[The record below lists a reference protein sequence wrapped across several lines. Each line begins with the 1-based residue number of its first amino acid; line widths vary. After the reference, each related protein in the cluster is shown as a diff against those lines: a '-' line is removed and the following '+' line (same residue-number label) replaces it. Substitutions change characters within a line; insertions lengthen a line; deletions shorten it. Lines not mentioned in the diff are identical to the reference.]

1 MERTEILRTIFLTGG
16 YKNIEFRL
24 KDRMDESYKDKARAE
39 NSIVQYFGDLDA
51 DPGDALAD
59 ELEELQTR
67 AGRSGSAWN
76 TGEMLSLIGK
86 LLEADAERL
95 GKKEAELQSSTEKLD
110 KVKADLATAQTNNGI
125 LEKVNVLR
133 AEKSGL
139 EAQRQEIEE
148 SALRLNR
155 QKDARRNVY
164 PLYLNWSGKAGERS
178 STEQKIEGSTQLLN
192 KAAESAGRAETA
204 LKAAQDRKDTADAL
218 QKKADKITEQEPLY
232 QRRESLAGFLDG
244 LKTFIIGLG
253 FKVIIANQLG
263 SIWTAADTIGY
274 SSISVGMAWLSMI
287 GYSFQLFFDF
297 CGYSYMAIGLGR
309 MMGFEFPQN
318 FNSPYV
324 SVSMTEFWRR
334 WHMTL
339 GAWFREYVY
348 IPLGGNRKGP
358 ARTTL
363 NLFVVWMLTGI
374 WHGADWNFVIWGLVL
389 FLIISAE
396 KQGVQG
402 FMESHRAV
410 GHVYMILLI
419 PLQWMV
425 FAISDL
431 GQLGTFYGRLI
442 GIGGENVSSGD
453 WLLQLKDFWWLLI
466 IAAVLSTELPGKL
479 YRKFKDKWFIWIPLA
494 GILGV
499 AVYCLI
505 MGMNDPFMYFRF

>member
-1 MERTEILRTIFLTGG
+1 MVFSSLEFLGIFLPLFLAAYYLTCKYARPYRNAVVFLFSVGFYG
-16 YKNIEFRL
+16 YGT
-24 KDRMDESYKDKARAE
+24 
-39 NSIVQYFGDLDA
+39 IV
-51 DPGDALAD
+51 
-59 ELEELQTR
+59 
-67 AGRSGSAWN
+67 SG
-76 TGEMLSLIGK
+76 T
-86 LLEADAERL
+86 
-95 GKKEAELQSSTEKLD
+95 
-110 KVKADLATAQTNNGI
+110 
-125 LEKVNVLR
+125 
-133 AEKSGL
+133 
-139 EAQRQEIEE
+139 
-148 SALRLNR
+148 
-155 QKDARRNVY
+155 
-164 PLYLNWSGKAGERS
+164 PLYLIVILVSVLFNYYVGVALYKCGVSKKDRSAQKKFVLIVGLVVDFGILFVFKYIDFVLGTNLGLVLPIGISFYTFQIASYVIDVYRDPMLVEKSFVNLGAYIMMFPQLIAGPIVRFSEVR
-178 STEQKIEGSTQLLN
+178 
-192 KAAESAGRAETA
+192 TA
-204 LKAAQDRKDTADAL
+204 LRK
-218 QKKADKITEQEPLY
+218 
-232 QRRESLAGFLDG
+232 RRESLQGFLDG

-263 SIWTAADTIGY
+263 NIWTAADTIGY

-318 FNSPYV
+318 FDSPYI

-389 FLIISAE
+389 FLIITVE
-396 KQGVQG
+396 KQGLQG
-402 FMESHRAV
+402 FMESHRAL

-431 GQLGTFYGRLI
+431 KQLGIFYGRLI
-442 GIGGENVSSGD
+442 GVGGENVSAGD
-453 WLLQLKDFWWLLI
+453 WLTQLKDFWWLLI
-466 IAAVLSTELPGKL
+466 IAAVLSTDLPGRL
-479 YRKFKDKWFIWIPLA
+479 YRRYKDKWFVWIPLA
-494 GILGV
+494 AVLGV

>member
-1 MERTEILRTIFLTGG
+1 MVFSSLAFLGIFLPLFLAAYYLTCRYAGIYRNTVVFLFSVGFYG
-16 YKNIEFRL
+16 YGTF
-24 KDRMDESYKDKARAE
+24 
-39 NSIVQYFGDLDA
+39 V
-51 DPGDALAD
+51 
-59 ELEELQTR
+59 
-67 AGRSGSAWN
+67 SG
-76 TGEMLSLIGK
+76 T
-86 LLEADAERL
+86 
-95 GKKEAELQSSTEKLD
+95 
-110 KVKADLATAQTNNGI
+110 
-125 LEKVNVLR
+125 
-133 AEKSGL
+133 
-139 EAQRQEIEE
+139 
-148 SALRLNR
+148 
-155 QKDARRNVY
+155 
-164 PLYLNWSGKAGERS
+164 PLYLIVILVSVLFNYYVGIALYKCGVSKKDRSAQKRLALIIGLVVDFGILFVFKYIDFVLGTDLGLILPIGISFYTFQIASYVIDVYRDPSLVEKSFVNLGAYIMMFPQLIAGPIVRFSEVKEALR
-178 STEQKIEGSTQLLN
+178 KR
-192 KAAESAGRAETA
+192 KET
-204 LKAAQDRKDTADAL
+204 
-218 QKKADKITEQEPLY
+218 
-232 QRRESLAGFLDG
+232 LAGFADG

-263 SIWTAADTIGY
+263 NIWTAADTIGY

-318 FNSPYV
+318 FDSPYI

-348 IPLGGNRKGP
+348 IPLGGNRKGKV
-358 ARTTL
+358 RTIF
-363 NLFVVWMLTGI
+363 NLFVIWMLTGI
-374 WHGADWNFVIWGLVL
+374 WHGADWNFVIWGAVL
-389 FLIISAE
+389 FLLISVE
-396 KQGVQG
+396 KLGLQR
-402 FMESHRAV
+402 FMEEHRAV

-466 IAAVLSTELPGKL
+466 IAAVLSTDLPGRL
-479 YRKFKDKWFIWIPLA
+479 YRRYKDKWFVWIPLA
-494 GILGV
+494 AVLGI

-505 MGMNDPFMYFRF
+505 MGLNDPFMYFRF

>member
-1 MERTEILRTIFLTGG
+1 MVFISPAFLGIFLPLFLAAYYLTYRYARPYRNAVVFLFSVGFYG
-16 YKNIEFRL
+16 YGT
-24 KDRMDESYKDKARAE
+24 
-39 NSIVQYFGDLDA
+39 IV
-51 DPGDALAD
+51 
-59 ELEELQTR
+59 
-67 AGRSGSAWN
+67 SG
-76 TGEMLSLIGK
+76 T
-86 LLEADAERL
+86 
-95 GKKEAELQSSTEKLD
+95 
-110 KVKADLATAQTNNGI
+110 
-125 LEKVNVLR
+125 
-133 AEKSGL
+133 
-139 EAQRQEIEE
+139 
-148 SALRLNR
+148 
-155 QKDARRNVY
+155 
-164 PLYLNWSGKAGERS
+164 PLYLIVILVSVLFNYYVGVAIHKFGVSKKDRSLQKRFVLILGLAVDFGILFVFKYIDFVLGTDLGLILPIGISFYTFQIASYVIDVYRDPSLVEKSFINLGAYIMMFPQLIAGPIVRFSEVR
-178 STEQKIEGSTQLLN
+178 
-192 KAAESAGRAETA
+192 TA
-204 LKAAQDRKDTADAL
+204 LRKRKETL
-218 QKKADKITEQEPLY
+218 Q
-232 QRRESLAGFLDG
+232 GFLDG

-253 FKVIIANQLG
+253 FKVIIANQL
-263 SIWTAADTIGY
+263 SNIWTAADTIGY

-318 FNSPYV
+318 FDSPYV

-358 ARTTL
+358 ARTVV
-363 NLFVVWMLTGI
+363 NLFVVWMLTGL

-389 FLIISAE
+389 FLLISIE
-396 KQGVQG
+396 KQGLQS

-442 GIGGENVSSGD
+442 GIGGENVHAGD

-466 IAAVLSTELPGKL
+466 IAAVLSTELPGRL
-479 YRKFKDKWFIWIPLA
+479 YRRFKDKWFVWIPLA
-494 GILGV
+494 AVLGV
-499 AVYCLI
+499 SVYCLV